1 MVTGSTLARRA
12 LGREMKRLRESIGMS
27 QSAAGR
33 VIGVSQQTIG
43 RMEEGQPTKVS
54 DLYVNTLCDSYRATD
69 DERVILLGL
78 AGEVRT
84 SQKSGGGWWRA
95 YADEM
100 RVGFDHYLSL
110 EAAAG
115 NLVSWKVTIVP
126 GLLQTAEYRRA
137 VAWAETP
144 AASTENIE
152 RRVEMMA
159 RRQARLD
166 EELTVDII
174 LWEAVLRDPIGGPAV
189 MAGQLRR
196 LVDVGE
202 RPNITLRVVPFDGAR
217 QRGFGSLV
225 GSFVLLEFP
234 KLPAT
239 GLSEPPVVY
248 VEEWAGDLYL
258 EREAEVRRYRDAFTE
273 IGRVALSPDASRQF
287 ISAVAKEYTA

>member
-1 MVTGSTLARRA
+1 MVIGSTLARRA
-12 LGREMKRLRESIGMS
+12 LGREMKRLRELAGMS

-69 DERVILLGL
+69 EERVTMLDL

-100 RVGFDHYLSL
+100 RVGFDHYMSL
-110 EAAAG
+110 EAAAAG
-115 NLVSWKVTIVP
+115 LISWKVTIIP

-144 AASTENIE
+144 SASTENIE
-152 RRVEMMA
+152 RRLEVMA
-159 RRQARLD
+159 RRQARLYED
-166 EELTVDII
+166 LTVDVI

-189 MAGQLRR
+189 MADQLRH
-196 LVDVGE
+196 LVTVG
-202 RPNITLRVVPFDGAR
+202 RRANVTVRVVPFDGTR
-217 QRGFGSLV
+217 RRGFGSLV

-234 KLPAT
+234 KLPAS
-239 GLSEPPVVY
+239 GLIEPPVVY

-258 EREAEVRRYRDAFTE
+258 ERESEVRRYRDAFAE
-273 IGRVALSPDASRQF
+273 IGRVALDPDESTEF
-287 ISAVAKEYTA
+287 IVAAAKEYSA